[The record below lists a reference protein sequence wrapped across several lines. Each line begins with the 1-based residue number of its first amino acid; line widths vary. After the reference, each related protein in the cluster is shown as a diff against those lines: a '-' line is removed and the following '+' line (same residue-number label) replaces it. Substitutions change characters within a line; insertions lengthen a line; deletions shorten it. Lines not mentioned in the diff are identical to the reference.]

1 MKLQILIL
9 PVLLGVIGF
18 YLCSYVVEETDQV
31 ILTQFGKP
39 VGEPVTEAGLHFKI
53 PFIQEVN
60 RIEKRFLPWDG
71 PANEMSTKDKT
82 YLIIDTFAR
91 WRINDPM
98 QYFLRLRDERS
109 ALSRLDDIL
118 GSETRNA
125 VAKHE
130 LIEIVRTT
138 KDRIAKTDQALV
150 KGIENVGTLYPI
162 KVGREK
168 VERQIFEKA
177 AEKLSGFGIEL
188 LDVRFKRINYNE
200 TVRRR
205 IYERMVSERQQ
216 IASRF
221 RSEGAGEAAKIFGKK
236 ERDLQEIESEAYKKV
251 QEIYGEADARASAIY
266 AEAYDQDPK
275 AAEFYAFLKTLETYR
290 EVLAKDMSLIL
301 TTDSPLF
308 RLLKSPEFTVESDSS
323 R

>member
-1 MKLQILIL
+1 MKTQGIAILII
-9 PVLLGVIGF
+9 LGAIAF
-18 YLCSYVVEETDQV
+18 YLCTYVVKETDQV

-39 VGEPVTEAGLHFKI
+39 VGEPVTEAGLHFRL

-82 YLIIDTFAR
+82 YLLIDTYAR
-91 WRINDPM
+91 WRISDAM

-130 LIEIVRTT
+130 LIEIVRTS
-138 KDRIAKTDQALV
+138 KDRVAVTDKSLTE
-150 KGIENVGTLYPI
+150 GMGNVGMLYPI
-162 KVGREK
+162 KIGREK
-168 VERQIFEKA
+168 VEQEIFEKA
-177 AEKLSGFGIEL
+177 ASKLAGFGIEL

-216 IASRF
+216 IAARF
-221 RSEGAGEAAKIFGKK
+221 RSEGAGAAAKIIGKK
-236 ERDLQEIESEAYKKV
+236 ERDLQEIESESYKRV
-251 QEIYGEADARASAIY
+251 QEIYGEADAKASAIY
-266 AEAYDQDPK
+266 AKAYDSSP
-275 AAEFYAFLKTLETYR
+275 ASAEFYQFIKTLETYR
-290 EVLAKDMSLIL
+290 DVLSSDVSLVL

-308 RLLKSPEFTVESDSS
+308 RLLKATEFSDASS
-323 R
+323 D